1 VYSSDKPSAED
12 FKLKE
17 LDTMKVKET
26 PMGKTL
32 MHSRKSLFS
41 AKEKT
46 TVISGLS
53 SS

>member
-1 VYSSDKPSAED
+1 VYNSDKPSNED
-12 FKLKE
+12 FKL

-26 PMGKTL
+26 QMSKAF

-46 TVISGLS
+46 TAISGVS